1 MGNYSHSLI
10 WLIKVSL
17 QVISMEMHMLYVL
30 GQELEETV
38 SLVNLMLKIWD
49 CTVIDWDA
57 LVMFVQLKKKHKK
70 FPLVQKNSV
79 DLLGVILL
87 NLVLKL
93 QEEFYQIP
101 LIKLNILKRLELCLI
116 ELYK

>member
-10 WLIKVSL
+10 WLIKVLL
-17 QVISMEMHMLYVL
+17 QVISMKMHMLCVL
-30 GQELEETV
+30 GQKLEETV

-57 LVMFVQLKKKHKK
+57 LAMFVQVKKKHKK
-70 FPLVQKNSV
+70 FPLVQRDSV
-79 DLLGVILL
+79 DLLGVNLL

-93 QEEFYQIP
+93 QEEFYLI
-101 LIKLNILKRLELCLI
+101 LFIKLNILKRLELCLI